1 MDGIERAAPDRRT
14 ARFDRA
20 SPATRAGVGDGRDA
34 IRFATIAAASARARG
49 PGPDRPARAA
59 LPSPRKQTRAL
70 RSRSR
75 CEARR
80 RNRSAA
86 PRATFACGTYRRATL
101 ARATTGRTAA
111 ADMVMADILRE
122 SVRAKMGPLARIR
135 PSSPAPDS
143 SRSHEDSPSSV
154 SASLADQRAR
164 DWCERSERFS
174 PPIPVSFSAAV
185 FFCTRSRHGRLETEK
200 APPLY
205 SCETSTP
212 ARAPRRRRY
221 RSLSPLSPRTALRI
235 NTRASIP
242 SATRSS
248 ARATTRA
255 RSGCRHNASADAM
268 VRSASRGALTTPT
281 RWRIVFCFSSSSSVS
296 SSEMRLITAFGGS
309 TEKKRVVVAS
319 RTSVSMEPPPTT
331 PCAEN
336 SARRSAVSNARLA
349 SDDASTDAAR
359 EDLRDDVEM
368 MCLTSG
374 DV

>member
-34 IRFATIAAASARARG
+34 IRFATIAAASARARA

-111 ADMVMADILRE
+111 ADMVMADIFRE

-143 SRSHEDSPSSV
+143 SRSHKDSPSSV

-164 DWCERSERFS
+164 DWFERSDQS
-174 PPIPVSFSAAV
+174 GK
-185 FFCTRSRHGRLETEK
+185 SR
-200 APPLY
+200 
-205 SCETSTP
+205 
-212 ARAPRRRRY
+212 
-221 RSLSPLSPRTALRI
+221 
-235 NTRASIP
+235 
-242 SATRSS
+242 
-248 ARATTRA
+248 
-255 RSGCRHNASADAM
+255 
-268 VRSASRGALTTPT
+268 V
-281 RWRIVFCFSSSSSVS
+281 
-296 SSEMRLITAFGGS
+296 
-309 TEKKRVVVAS
+309 
-319 RTSVSMEPPPTT
+319 
-331 PCAEN
+331 
-336 SARRSAVSNARLA
+336 
-349 SDDASTDAAR
+349 
-359 EDLRDDVEM
+359 
-368 MCLTSG
+368 
-374 DV
+374 

>member
-49 PGPDRPARAA
+49 RGPDRPARAA

-174 PPIPVSFSAAV
+174 PPIPGSFSQQRFFFARARATGDSKQKKRHRSIAAK
-185 FFCTRSRHGRLETEK
+185 SRHRRLLARRVAVAIALSPLSHHARPSASTRARPSRARRGRRR
-200 APPLY
+200 APR
-205 SCETSTP
+205 P
-212 ARAPRRRRY
+212 ARAPGVD
-221 RSLSPLSPRTALRI
+221 
-235 NTRASIP
+235 
-242 SATRSS
+242 
-248 ARATTRA
+248 TTRA
-255 RSGCRHNASADAM
+255 
-268 VRSASRGALTTPT
+268 PT
-281 RWRIVFCFSSSSSVS
+281 RWY
-296 SSEMRLITAFGGS
+296 
-309 TEKKRVVVAS
+309 
-319 RTSVSMEPPPTT
+319 
-331 PCAEN
+331 
-336 SARRSAVSNARLA
+336 ARRR
-349 SDDASTDAAR
+349 AAP
-359 EDLRDDVEM
+359 
-368 MCLTSG
+368 
-374 DV
+374 

>member
-34 IRFATIAAASARARG
+34 IRFATIAAASARARA

-111 ADMVMADILRE
+111 ADMVMADIFRE
-122 SVRAKMGPLARIR
+122 SVRAKMGSPARIR

-143 SRSHEDSPSSV
+143 SRSHKDSPSSV

-164 DWCERSERFS
+164 DWFERSEVFLLFFWYRFCFALARDS
-174 PPIPVSFSAAV
+174 KKKK
-185 FFCTRSRHGRLETEK
+185 R
-200 APPLY
+200 APDVK
-205 SCETSTP
+205 STP
-212 ARAPRRRRY
+212 ARA
-221 RSLSPLSPRTALRI
+221 
-235 NTRASIP
+235 
-242 SATRSS
+242 
-248 ARATTRA
+248 
-255 RSGCRHNASADAM
+255 
-268 VRSASRGALTTPT
+268 
-281 RWRIVFCFSSSSSVS
+281 
-296 SSEMRLITAFGGS
+296 E
-309 TEKKRVVVAS
+309 
-319 RTSVSMEPPPTT
+319 
-331 PCAEN
+331 
-336 SARRSAVSNARLA
+336 
-349 SDDASTDAAR
+349 
-359 EDLRDDVEM
+359 
-368 MCLTSG
+368 
-374 DV
+374 

>member
-174 PPIPVSFSAAV
+174 PPIPGSFSAAV

-200 APPLY
+200 APPLMMTRNREIDAG
-205 SCETSTP
+205 SRAASPSLSLSLPSLTTHGPPHQHARVHPERDEVVGARHDPRALRVATQRERRRDGSLGVARRLDDADEMEDRVLFFFFFFGVFFGDETHHRVRWFHRRFCRRRFQNLRHYGTAAHDAVRRKQRAP
-212 ARAPRRRRY
+212 QRRFQRAPRVQRRGVVDGR
-221 RSLSPLSPRTALRI
+221 
-235 NTRASIP
+235 
-242 SATRSS
+242 
-248 ARATTRA
+248 RA
-255 RSGCRHNASADAM
+255 RRPAG
-268 VRSASRGALTTPT
+268 
-281 RWRIVFCFSSSSSVS
+281 
-296 SSEMRLITAFGGS
+296 
-309 TEKKRVVVAS
+309 
-319 RTSVSMEPPPTT
+319 
-331 PCAEN
+331 
-336 SARRSAVSNARLA
+336 
-349 SDDASTDAAR
+349 
-359 EDLRDDVEM
+359 
-368 MCLTSG
+368 
-374 DV
+374 